1 MRSRRRSRSNT
12 GGLHDTNILLI
23 VTGGIAAYKSAYL
36 VRLLKRGG
44 AAVRVVMTDAAA
56 AFITPLT
63 FEVLSENPVH
73 RELFTPRSTPGVEHI
88 DLARWADL
96 IVVAPATADFLA
108 KAAVGIA
115 GDLAGTVL
123 VAARCPVFFAP
134 SMNEAMW
141 LSPTVM
147 RNRETLRRDGHR
159 FIEPGA
165 GELACGETGSGRMA
179 EPGEIVAALEHA
191 SAPRALDGVRVL
203 VTAGRTE
210 EDIDPV
216 RFISNRSS
224 GRMGFA
230 LAARAAELGAR
241 VTIIHGPV
249 DVPVP
254 SADTVQRVK
263 TAGEM
268 KRTVMQFFPRCDIL
282 IMAAAVADYTPVRA
296 APGKVKR
303 GDGTLS
309 IELHPTVDILAAV
322 SGKKRTD
329 QIVVGFALETENA
342 ERNAREK
349 AKRKGCDYLV
359 LNRVGERTGFTAE
372 TNQVTLFRGSRKV
385 LGTPLVSKAEAAAAL
400 LERIAADRRLRHG

>member
-1 MRSRRRSRSNT
+1 M
-12 GGLHDTNILLI
+12 HDTNIILI
-23 VTGGIAAYKSAYL
+23 VTGGIAAYKSAFL
-36 VRLLKRGG
+36 VRLLKRAG

-73 RELFTPRSTPGVEHI
+73 RELFAPRNTTGVAHI
-88 DLARWADL
+88 DLARWADR

-108 KAAVGIA
+108 KAAAGVA

-123 VAARCPVFFAP
+123 VAARCPVYFAP

-141 LSPTVM
+141 QSPTVV
-147 RNRETLRRDGHR
+147 RNIETLRGDGCR

-165 GELACGETGSGRMA
+165 GELACGEAGSGRMA
-179 EPGEIVAALEHA
+179 EPEEIVAALGRTF
-191 SAPRALDGVRVL
+191 APGALAGVRVL

-210 EDIDPV
+210 ENIDPV

-230 LAARAAELGAR
+230 LATRAMELGAR
-241 VTIIHGPV
+241 VTLVHGPV

-254 SADTVQRVK
+254 PIDTVRRVN
-263 TAGEM
+263 TAAEM
-268 KRTVMQFFPRCDIL
+268 KRAVVRVFPRCDLL

-296 APGKVKR
+296 AQEKIKR
-303 GDGTLS
+303 DGGTLS
-309 IELHPTVDILAAV
+309 IELKPTSDILAAV
-322 SGKKRTD
+322 SGKKRAN
-329 QIVVGFALETENA
+329 QVIVGFALETDDA
-342 ERNAREK
+342 ERNARAK
-349 AKRKGCDYLV
+349 AKRKGCDYIV
-359 LNRVGERTGFTAE
+359 LNRVGGQTGFATA
-372 TNQVTLFRGSRKV
+372 TNQVTLFKGDRTV
-385 LGTPLVSKAEAAAAL
+385 LETPLVSKIEAAAAL